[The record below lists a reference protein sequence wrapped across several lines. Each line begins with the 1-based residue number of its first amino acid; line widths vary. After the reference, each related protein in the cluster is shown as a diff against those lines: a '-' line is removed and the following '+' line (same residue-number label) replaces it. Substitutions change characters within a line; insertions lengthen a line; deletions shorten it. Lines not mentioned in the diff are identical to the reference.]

1 MLWKAGLDPVISRAI
16 HPFRGCTFMGIRSGV
31 PARWALP
38 RQRRAKAGTPRGRRL
53 SWFTRSAP
61 LPAHSSPPPA
71 LPRQRVKL
79 KFSSPSQ
86 VETSGAPS
94 PKPFLVGRA
103 PILLS
108 LR

>member
-1 MLWKAGLDPVISRAI
+1 MQWKAGLDPTVSRAI
-16 HPFRGCTFMGIRSGV
+16 HPLRGCTFLGLGSEA